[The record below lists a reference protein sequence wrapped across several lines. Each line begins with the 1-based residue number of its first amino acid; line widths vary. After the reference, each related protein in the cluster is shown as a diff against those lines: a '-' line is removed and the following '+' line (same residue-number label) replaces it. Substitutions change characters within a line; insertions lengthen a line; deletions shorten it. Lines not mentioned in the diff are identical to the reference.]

1 MKTATSFT
9 ILRFLFCCIFILGV
23 SSQVSAQEEDNNDL
37 TEFLIKIEATKSH
50 IKLNCVT
57 GCDWKELQYTTTSA
71 NLMQAI
77 NRSGMADLT
86 ERDLLREAD
95 STDFIFLIE
104 RTNIGLTLKGLE
116 GTAWKE
122 LSFNCPEGE
131 CIQMIDQMGMSR
143 SK

>member
-1 MKTATSFT
+1 MKIAAPYSV
-9 ILRFLFCCIFILGV
+9 LRFLFCSVFILGFC
-23 SSQVSAQEEDNNDL
+23 SQIFAQEKESNDL
-37 TEFLIKIEATKSH
+37 ADFLIKIEATKSH

-57 GCDWKELQYTTTSA
+57 GCDWKELHYTTTTA

-77 NRSGMADLT
+77 NRSGMTDLT
-86 ERDLLREAD
+86 EREILSKED
-95 STDFIFLIE
+95 STDFIFIIE

-116 GTAWKE
+116 GIAWKE

-131 CIQMIDQMGMSR
+131 CTQLIDQMGMSK